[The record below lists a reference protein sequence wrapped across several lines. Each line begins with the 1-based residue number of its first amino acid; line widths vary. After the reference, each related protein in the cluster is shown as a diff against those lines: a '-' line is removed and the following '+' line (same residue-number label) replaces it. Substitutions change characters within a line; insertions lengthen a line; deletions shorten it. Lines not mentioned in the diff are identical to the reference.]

1 MKKRIGIIGSGF
13 SGFCTAVNFLNH
25 KNYKV
30 TIIDKS
36 KIFGGVMYSPKI
48 DNFYVDNGTHHFDNV
63 PNNLAKIINK
73 VMKNKVKKIEYKP
86 QSIYNDKIT
95 KRYAYPSL
103 TSLPKKTKDKIY
115 KELID
120 LNKKYLE
127 KTPKFSSM
135 YDYFNKGYGK
145 TAGKI
150 FSKLF
155 KNLYGVSPKIIE
167 SSIRRNSCMGR
178 LKFLDDKEMMFLKKN
193 YNYLENTLAARNNTE
208 GNGKIGTS
216 IYPDNQKGLRGWCD
230 NSKNFLQNKGISIRN
245 GIDIKKISEN
255 KNQVILKTNEGDMTF
270 DKVIWCNSNLEQI
283 SKFCKFKFK
292 DYSYGVPLVYFTYI
306 LKHKDLIKNFSYL
319 HNFDSKRIFFRVH
332 NAGFNTGQ
340 KDNNGNSFITVE
352 CFSSLNSKV
361 WKNPENFK
369 AQIWKDMKR
378 LNLINKKSKLINVYI
393 KKINSSLRLPKIG
406 YLNYEKKLVK
416 KFNKKF
422 KNIMLEENKSF
433 FRKEIYINYSSLA
446 KKAMN

>member
-13 SGFCTAVNFLNH
+13 GGFCAAVNFLNH

-48 DNFYVDNGTHHFDNV
+48 DNFYVDNGTHHFDCI

-73 VMKNKVKKIEYKP
+73 VMKNKVKKIEYKAL
-86 QSIYNDKIT
+86 SIYNNKIT
-95 KRYAYPSL
+95 KRYSYPSL
-103 TSLPKKTKDKIY
+103 TSLPKKTKDKIH

-120 LNKKYLE
+120 LNKKYLK

-135 YDYFNKGYGK
+135 YDYFNRGYGK

-155 KNLYGVSPKIIE
+155 KDLYGVSSKNIE
-167 SSIRRNSCMGR
+167 PSIRRSSCLGR
-178 LKFLDDKEMMFLKKN
+178 LKFLNDKEMMFLKKN
-193 YNYLENTLAARNNTE
+193 YKYLESTLAARFNTE
-208 GNGKIGTS
+208 GKGKIPTN

-230 NSKNFLQNKGISIRN
+230 NSKNFLQNKGVSIKN

-255 KNQVILKTNEGDMTF
+255 KNQVILETNEGDMIF
-270 DKVIWCNSNLEQI
+270 NKVIWCNSNLEQI

-319 HNFDSKRIFFRVH
+319 HNFDSNRIFFRVH

-352 CFSSLNSKV
+352 CFSSLNSKI

-422 KNIMLEENKSF
+422 KNIMLEQNRSF
-433 FRKEIYINYSSLA
+433 FRKEIYDNYSSLA